1 MMTQSKFFILTL
13 SFLLGLPTLMWSQM
27 STNEPP
33 ISESYPMT
41 ELTKAMVPIEIMPAI
56 DLAKLQQE
64 DAEDELNGIPP
75 RFGNPFDVNYNLGN
89 SGYWETLD
97 NGDRL
102 WRLTIQAPD
111 ARSINFLYDDFYL
124 PSGAKLFIYN
134 KDKSHIIGAFTSINN
149 KVDRKMGTGLVYG
162 DEVTLEYYEPENVMG
177 TGALSI
183 ARVVHGYRFIHIQ
196 DEILKAFG
204 DSGSC
209 NVNTVCPE
217 GDNWRDEIKGVALI
231 LVNGN
236 RNCTGSLITNVEKD
250 CTPYFLTANH
260 CLGNFDAGDNA
271 STWTFMWGYESPDC
285 GHNVSDGPT
294 NMVTA
299 GATIISNSGNPGQVF
314 ESDFALIE
322 LTESPVDAGFDVYF
336 NGFDAST
343 TAAVGATSIHHP
355 SGDVKKITM
364 EANTL
369 ISSNYGTGAGVTHW
383 RIDDWESGT
392 TEPGSSGSP
401 LFSDATKR
409 IVGDLSGG
417 SAACSGGSSAG
428 WDAYGQVGYSWDNN
442 ATTTRQLKNWLDPN
456 NTGTNFADGHYP
468 SICSF
473 STMTSPTP
481 QDVCQGTDAVYTI
494 AVSDA
499 FTANVTLTITGQPAG
514 TNIGLSTNPVAPG
527 NSSTLTISNTAA
539 ATVGS
544 YTIQIA
550 ATDGTNN
557 TTEDIVLNILGTVT
571 VPNLTSPADG
581 ATDVSPSPTLTWS
594 MVTSATT
601 YEVQVATDAGFGAI
615 AYTQAG
621 IVGTSATAAG
631 LATNTQYFW
640 RVRAINP
647 CATSAWSAVFDFMTG
662 EIAGCSDFP
671 ATGAGPYAVF
681 NPTPSACYND
691 CTPVTA
697 PFQVYQNES
706 YVFYNMAGGEEY
718 TFSFCDGYDANTWEA
733 LVTIAKYDVVAEEVI
748 AGSEFAAEAG
758 CSITFVTPSSDHYIA
773 IITDP
778 ANCGGPELETNN
790 GTPTLSCSGLASC
803 CGTTFTDDGGPF
815 ANHGNNQD
823 VTYTLCPDAAG
834 QMMEVD
840 FSEFSL
846 EEGGSVDG
854 CYDYLSIYDGNS
866 DQATLIGNY
875 CDEPDGIGS
884 PGTVTSTDASGCLTF
899 VFSSDINTTRAG
911 WVASVACLG
920 ALPVELIDFEAQRNE
935 ETALLTWE
943 TATEYANRGFHIE
956 HSTNGKDFKQIGW
969 VDGVGSTTTLQ
980 QYRYTHEQPA
990 QGVNYY
996 RLLQENTD
1004 GTSKYSDVE
1013 TVLFKTKLALS
1024 LYPNPNSSGQQTT
1037 LELFT
1042 KQEQTVQITMY
1053 DVTGKQVL
1061 NLKTELVEGQNTL
1074 NITPEHLDNGVYLIA
1089 ITHREGTENIK
1100 LSIVD

>member
-1 MMTQSKFFILTL
+1 MTQSNFFILTL
-13 SFLLGLPTLMWSQM
+13 SFLLSLPTLMWSQL

-41 ELTKAMVPIEIMPAI
+41 ELTKAMVPVEIMPAI

-75 RFGNPFDVNYNLGN
+75 RFGKPFEVNYNLSN

-134 KDKSHIIGAFTSINN
+134 KDKSQVIGAFTSINN

-162 DEVTLEYYEPENVMG
+162 DAVTLEYYEPENVMG

-183 ARVVHGYRFIHIQ
+183 SHVVHGYRFIHLP
-196 DEILKAFG
+196 DEIQKGFG
-204 DSGSC
+204 DSGAC
-209 NVNTVCPE
+209 NVDTVCPE
-217 GDNWRDEIKGVALI
+217 GDDWRDEIKGVAMI
-231 LVNGN
+231 LVGGS
-236 RNCTGSLITNVEKD
+236 RACSGSLITNVEKD

-260 CLGNFDAGDNA
+260 CLGGNDAGANL
-271 STWTFMWGYESPDC
+271 SNWTFMWLYESPGC
-285 GHNVSDGPT
+285 NGADGPT
-294 NMVTA
+294 NMTTTGGTVIA
-299 GATIISNSGNPGQVF
+299 NSGNPGQVF
-314 ESDFALIE
+314 ESDFALILLDE
-322 LTESPVDAGFDVYF
+322 NPVDNYDVYF

-401 LFSDATKR
+401 LFSDVTKR

-527 NSSTLTISNTAA
+527 SSSTLTISNTAA
-539 ATVGS
+539 AVVGS
-544 YTIQIA
+544 YTIQIM

-571 VPNLTSPADG
+571 APNLTSPTNG
-581 ATDVSPSPTLTWS
+581 ATGVSPNPALTWS
-594 MVTSATT
+594 AVVSATT
-601 YEVQVATDAGFGAI
+601 YEVEVATDAGFGTVV
-615 AYTQAG
+615 YTQAG
-621 IVGTSATAAG
+621 IAGTSATASG
-631 LATNTQYFW
+631 LASNTQYFW
-640 RVRAINP
+640 RVRAVNA
-647 CATSAWSAVFDFMTG
+647 CGTSAWSAVFDFTTG
-662 EIAGCSDFP
+662 DIAPCSQYD
-671 ATGAGPYAVF
+671 TGPFSNF
-681 NPTPSACYND
+681 NPVPSACFND
-691 CTPVTA
+691 CALVTQT
-697 PFQVYQNES
+697 FEVYQNES
-706 YVFYNMAGGEEY
+706 YALYNMVGGEEY
-718 TFSFCDGYDANTWEA
+718 TFEFCTGYDANTWEA
-733 LVTIAKYDVVAEEVI
+733 QITVAAFDAVTQTVI
-748 AGSEFAAEAG
+748 PGSEIATALD
-758 CSITFVTPSSDHYIA
+758 CSITFTPPANGDCIVIIA
-773 IITDP
+773 DP
-778 ANCGGPELETNN
+778 ANCGATTVATDN
-790 GTPTLSCSGLASC
+790 GAPTLTCSGLTNC
-803 CGTTFTDDGGPF
+803 CDAVFTDPGGASVDYPIN
-815 ANHGNNQD
+815 AD
-823 VTYTLCPDAAG
+823 ATYTLCPDVAG
-834 QMMEVD
+834 QMIEVT
-840 FSEFSL
+840 FTEFSL
-846 EEGGSVDG
+846 EDGDPNDG
-854 CYDYLSIYDGNS
+854 CWDMLSAYDG
-866 DQATLIGNY
+866 DGTATLIDNY
-875 CDEPDGIGS
+875 CDTPDGPGS
-884 PGTVTSTDASGCLTF
+884 PGTITSTDPSGCLTF
-899 VFSSDINTTRAG
+899 VFTSDGSINQAG
-911 WVASVACLG
+911 WNASVACLG
-920 ALPVELIDFEAQRNE
+920 VLPVELIDFKAQRSD

-969 VDGVGSTTTLQ
+969 VNGMGSTTTLQ
-980 QYRYTHEQPA
+980 QYRYTHEKPA

-1037 LELFT
+1037 LDLFT

-1061 NLKTELVEGQNTL
+1061 NLKADLVEGQNTL
-1074 NITPEHLDNGVYLIA
+1074 NITPEHLDNGVYLIG